1 MKPWSAKLP
10 PLSGRALFGVGA
22 GALVGSF
29 FIGTGDIAI
38 ATRMGALFGMDMWW
52 TFFVLGLA
60 AWTLMDMSTRYY
72 LRFGRTPLSIFK
84 EVHPVFSA
92 YLFVTVVVT
101 TTIGAYS
108 QWNTCAHVLSTLN
121 SGISTEIGGTL
132 AALAAAALLLLGVYR
147 RIELFFVAALIVLIG
162 LFAAAAAA
170 ADAPWSDA
178 FVGLLPSIPES
189 KQEEWLGLIQ
199 QTAGSMIN
207 AWLILIYPYTMIEK
221 GWHSSKPLGQARILQ
236 RSRWDY
242 GVGIAAAGIVALPVM
257 AAAAAVARPF
267 GIVPENATELAALLE
282 PLAGD
287 FARLLF
293 LAGFFIAAWTA
304 GIGWIVCGAYA
315 MLDLGNLKV
324 RMESRSFRRAVQL
337 FVVASSSLLFLR
349 INPVYGILIFSV
361 LLAVLFP
368 LVALVMIWRISRPD
382 MGYFRWS
389 WGSARGGSV
398 IAIDVFA
405 VLVSLFVGWGIMS
418 RLALSFTS

>member
-10 PLSGRALFGVGA
+10 PLSGRALTGIGA

-29 FIGTGDIAI
+29 YIGTGDIAI
-38 ATRMGALFGMDMWW
+38 ATKMGALFGMDMWW

-60 AWTLMDMSTRYY
+60 GWTLMDMSTRYY

-84 EVHPVFSA
+84 EVHPVFSI

-101 TTIGAYS
+101 TIIGAYS
-108 QWNTCAHVLSTLN
+108 QWNTCAHVLGTLN
-121 SGISTEIGGTL
+121 PGIATEVGGTL
-132 AALAAAALLLLGVYR
+132 AALTATALLVLGVYR
-147 RIELFFVAALIVLIG
+147 KVELFFVAALILLIG

-170 ADAPWSDA
+170 ADAPWA
-178 FVGLLPSIPES
+178 EAPAGLLPGIPES
-189 KQEEWLGLIQ
+189 GRQEWLGLIQ
-199 QTAGSMIN
+199 QNAGSLIN

-221 GWHSSKPLGQARILQ
+221 GWRSTEPLGQALILQ

-282 PLAGD
+282 PLAGGS
-287 FARLLF
+287 ARLLF

-304 GIGWIVCGAYA
+304 GIGWMVCGAYA
-315 MLDLGNLKV
+315 MLDLGNIKV
-324 RMESRSFRRAVQL
+324 RMESRSFRQAILV
-337 FVVASSSLLFLR
+337 FVVASASLLFLR
-349 INPVYGILIFSV
+349 INPVYGIRIFTV
-361 LLAVLFP
+361 LLAVVFP
-368 LVALVMIWRISRPD
+368 VVALVMVWRISRPD

-389 WGSARGGSV
+389 LGSV
-398 IAIDVFA
+398 RGAVVVGLDIFA
-405 VLVSLFVGWGIMS
+405 LLVSLFVGWGIMS
-418 RLALSFTS
+418 RFF

>member
-10 PLSGRALFGVGA
+10 PLSGRALTGIGA

-29 FIGTGDIAI
+29 YIGTGDIAI
-38 ATRMGALFGMDMWW
+38 ATKMGALFGMDMWW

-60 AWTLMDMSTRYY
+60 GWTLMDMSTRYY

-84 EVHPVFSA
+84 EVHPVFSI

-108 QWNTCAHVLSTLN
+108 QWNTCAHVLGTLN
-121 SGISTEIGGTL
+121 PRIPTEVGGTL
-132 AALAAAALLLLGVYR
+132 AALAATALLLLGVYR
-147 RIELFFVAALIVLIG
+147 RIELFFVLALIVLLG

-170 ADAPWSDA
+170 ADAPWSEA
-178 FVGLLPSIPES
+178 PAGLLPGIPES
-189 KQEEWLGLIQ
+189 PRQEWLGLIQ
-199 QTAGSMIN
+199 QNAGSLIN

-221 GWHSSKPLGQARILQ
+221 GWRSTQPLGQALILQ

-267 GIVPENATELAALLE
+267 GIVPENGTELAALLE
-282 PLAGD
+282 PLAGGS
-287 FARLLF
+287 ARLLF

-304 GIGWIVCGAYA
+304 GIGWMVCGAYA
-315 MLDLGNLKV
+315 MLDLGNIKV
-324 RMESRSFRRAVQL
+324 RMESRSFRQAILV
-337 FVVASSSLLFLR
+337 FVVASASLLFLR
-349 INPVYGILIFSV
+349 INPVYGIRIFTV
-361 LLAVLFP
+361 LLAVVFP
-368 LVALVMIWRISRPD
+368 VVALVMVWRISRPD

-389 WGSARGGSV
+389 LGSV
-398 IAIDVFA
+398 RGAVVVGLDIFA
-405 VLVSLFVGWGIMS
+405 LAVSLFVGWGIMS
-418 RLALSFTS
+418 RFF